1 MTYVVRIKSKSNL
14 FRFISPG
21 IKYLV
26 AGVVFEELAVDE
38 WPMRFMEKSH
48 LAQGPEAAHMIYRLY
63 AEQSESVQYDL
74 KRLMIYARIKHPHHL
89 M

>member
-21 IKYLV
+21 IEYLV
-26 AGVVFEELAVDE
+26 AEVVFEELAVDE
-38 WPMRFMEKSH
+38 WPMRFIEKSH
-48 LAQGPEAAHMIYRLY
+48 LTQGPEAAHMIYRLY
-63 AEQSESVQYDL
+63 SEQSESVQYDL
-74 KRLMIYARIKHPHHL
+74 KRLMIHARIKHPHPL